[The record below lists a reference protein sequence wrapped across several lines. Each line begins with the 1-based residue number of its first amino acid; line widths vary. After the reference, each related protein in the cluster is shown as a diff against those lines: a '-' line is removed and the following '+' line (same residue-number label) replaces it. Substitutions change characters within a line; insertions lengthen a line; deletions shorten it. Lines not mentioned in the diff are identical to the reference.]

1 MNKKHRK
8 TLEAIFARQV
18 PNTLPFRNV
27 ESLMRAL
34 GFAVKEKEGSRVSFR
49 KDGRVYNTH
58 RPHPGNT
65 AFPYQVRELREVLDQ
80 MGIRPQ
86 GNTHE

>member
-8 TLEAIFARQV
+8 TLEAIFAKPV
-18 PNTLPFRNV
+18 TNTLPFRDV
-27 ESLMRAL
+27 ESLMQAL

-49 KDGRVYNTH
+49 RDGRIFNTH

-65 AFPYQVRELREVLDQ
+65 AFAYQIRELRELLELW
-80 MGIRPQ
+80 GIRP
-86 GNTHE
+86 

>member
-1 MNKKHRK
+1 MNKKHKK
-8 TLEAIFARQV
+8 TLDAIFSKPV
-18 PNTLPFRNV
+18 TNTLPFRDV

-49 KDGRVYNTH
+49 RDGRVFNTH

-65 AFPYQVRELREVLDQ
+65 AFAYQIRELRELLEQ
-80 MGIRPQ
+80 MEIRP
-86 GNTHE
+86 